1 MRRGWRIRGG
11 DATLLS
17 PLVSDYHEAM
27 VIDPWNIRGYHAH
40 IYYTADNRS
49 EAAALREAVGKAF
62 DVVLG
67 RWHDEPVG
75 PHPAAM
81 YQIAFSVDLFARLMP
96 YLMLNRGSLRIL
108 VHPETGNDYRDHA
121 VYGLWLGEPVKLKLD
136 MLRGER

>member
-1 MRRGWRIRGG
+1 
-11 DATLLS
+11 
-17 PLVSDYHEAM
+17 M
-27 VIDPWNIRGYHAH
+27 VIDPSKIQGYHAH
-40 IYYTADNRS
+40 IYYTADNRP

-75 PHPAAM
+75 PHPVAM
-81 YQIAFSVDLFARLMP
+81 YQIAFSVDLFAGLVP

-136 MLRGER
+136 LLRGER